1 MTTYVLGSSIPLA
14 YAVTDETGEAASP
27 TTAVLTVTKPDGTT
41 ATPTI
46 TEDPAT
52 VGLFELDYVPT
63 VVGPHAAVFVTTG
76 PAGAAA
82 TSFLVTSGALYPV
95 SLAAVKTYL
104 GGTANLSESDAEIQA
119 AMDAEYAAQAV
130 RCRIDPYTA
139 DLAEALKR
147 RVARNLAA
155 RRVPLATYTAFEGGG
170 GTSTRVPTNDAEI
183 TRLERPYRR
192 MVAR

>member
-1 MTTYVLGSSIPLA
+1 MIYTLGQAVPLA
-14 YAVTDETGEAASP
+14 YQVNDEDGNATSP
-27 TTAVLTVTKPDGTT
+27 STAVLTVTEPDGTT
-41 ATPTI
+41 VTPTI
-46 TEDPAT
+46 TEDAQT
-52 VGLFELDYVPT
+52 TGLFELDYVPPT
-63 VVGPHAAVFVTTG
+63 AGAYSAVFVTTG
-76 PAGAAA
+76 PAGAEA

-119 AMDAEYAAQAV
+119 ALDAEYAAQAV